1 MFLQLRVH
9 GKTSAEGKQQFKNF
23 ESAVNMAGVDL
34 LDNEGVAFRSQ
45 KKYKLQLIIQS

>member
-1 MFLQLRVH
+1 MGRQA
-9 GKTSAEGKQQFKNF
+9 AEGEQQFKNF

-45 KKYKLQLIIQS
+45 KKYKLELITQS